1 MAVLWFQT
9 PDAIIK
15 GLISDKN
22 SGFDSNRAAFT
33 VGAAS
38 TYTPSD
44 SSPRNTK
51 VTISPIDGKGFVGDV
66 EVHYKRI
73 AFDDYLFGTFGSAA
87 PTIPWYKSEGHY
99 PFDEMTPNLIVIIN
113 QALGLSLD
121 ESDCTLYITSETTR
135 AVVDIEF
142 SAGNLLFLP
151 GPSSRVTFQYDVA
164 TNTVIT
170 TTELDGLDL
179 PT

>member
-22 SGFDSNRAAFT
+22 SDFDRNRAAFT
-33 VGAAS
+33 VGTAS
-38 TYTPSD
+38 AYTPSD

-73 AFDDYLFGTFGSAA
+73 AFDDYLHGAFGTAT
-87 PTIPWYKSEGHY
+87 PTINWYKSEGHY
-99 PFDEMTPNLIVIIN
+99 PFDEMTPNLISIIN
-113 QALGLSLD
+113 QALGLSLA
-121 ESDCTLYITSETTR
+121 ESDCVLYIQSEATFSI
-135 AVVDIEF
+135 VDIEF
-142 SAGNLLFLP
+142 TSGNLLFLP
-151 GPSSRVTFQYDVA
+151 GPSSRVVFQYDVA